1 MDKMRQLRFIFQVA
15 GNKQEL
21 KKLTLCIFFTLLTQN
36 GKLLHENAL
45 EVN

>member
-1 MDKMRQLRFIFQVA
+1 MKQLRFIFQVD

-21 KKLTLCIFFTLLTQN
+21 KKLTLCNVFTQLTQN

-45 EVN
+45 EVK